1 MQKSVS
7 VTRPTWTA
15 MHVNIPTTAQHI
27 CIYLP
32 DRERGRTKMRITK
45 ARETGRERD
54 RDRDRDMYSQIN
66 G

>member
-1 MQKSVS
+1 
-7 VTRPTWTA
+7 

-27 CIYLP
+27 CMYLP

-54 RDRDRDMYSQIN
+54 RDRDRDRDMYSQIN